1 MKTKKNLVKLVLMS
15 ILTAVMTTS
24 MTACSSDDDIMPQ
37 DYNMG
42 ITRHDT
48 PINRTVLVY
57 MAGKNNL
64 SSNPVHNYL
73 NHDLEEIKE
82 GSRKI
87 GDSDCLLVFVRRF
100 LKDNNME
107 TPWLA
112 RIKNGEVVD
121 SVSVTDMGIMKDDAR
136 ACDPEVMEQVM
147 HYAYSHYPA
156 TRDYGLVLWSHS
168 TGWMMEDEMP
178 ASAGRRAFG
187 VDTGNYIH
195 GSEKWINIPTMENIL
210 EKMPHLKFIMAD
222 CCHFMCLESLY
233 ELRHVTDYVIGSPA
247 EIPGQGAP
255 YDEIVPSLFEQDTFY
270 SSIVEKYHAS
280 VQGNLPLSVVKM
292 SEMDQLA
299 QATKYAMQSVEANLG
314 GDYAD
319 LTGLIH
325 YGHLGNNMTFH
336 AENNFFFDAGDFI
349 RRYASE
355 ADYQQW
361 KEALDKAVIL
371 KRIAYFWDSYHRWRD
386 FFVDFEMTEDKFH
399 GVSMFIPQD
408 PDKGNYAQYNEDI
421 KQMQWYNAITY

>member
-1 MKTKKNLVKLVLMS
+1 MKTKKNMVKLMLMS
-15 ILTAVMTTS
+15 ILTAVMTMS
-24 MTACSSDDDIMPQ
+24 MTACSSDDDILSQ
-37 DYNMG
+37 DYSTG
-42 ITRHDT
+42 HTRQNT
-48 PINRTVLVY
+48 PISRTVLVY

-64 SSNPVHNYL
+64 SSNPFHDYL
-73 NHDLEEIKE
+73 NNDLEEIKE

-87 GDSDCLLVFVRRF
+87 SDNDCLLVFVRRF

-121 SVSVTDMGIMKDDAR
+121 SVSVNDMGIMKTDAR

-156 TRDYGLVLWSHS
+156 TRDYGLVRWSHS
-168 TGWMMEDEMP
+168 TGWLMEDEMP
-178 ASAGRRAFG
+178 KTRGYGA
-187 VDTGNYIH
+187 DTGNYVH
-195 GSEKWINIPTMENIL
+195 GSVKWINIPTMEKIL
-210 EKMPHLKFIMAD
+210 GKMPHLKFIMAD
-222 CCHFMCLESLY
+222 CCNFMCLESLY

-255 YDEIVPSLFEQDTFY
+255 YKEIVPAMFEQDTFY

-280 VQGNLPLSVVKM
+280 VRGCLPLSVVKM

-299 QATKYAMQSVEANLG
+299 QATKYAMQNVQANLG
-314 GDYAD
+314 GTYAD

-325 YGHLGNNMTFH
+325 YGHLGNNLLFRP
-336 AENNFFFDAGDFI
+336 ENNFFFDAGDFI
-349 RRYASE
+349 SRYASE

-361 KEALDKAVIL
+361 KQALDQAVIM
-371 KRIAYFWDSYHRWRD
+371 KRIGYKWDTIHRWRD
-386 FFVDFEMTEDKFH
+386 FYVDFEMTEEKFH
-399 GVSMFIPQD
+399 GVSMFVPQD
-408 PDKGNYAQYNEDI
+408 PKKGDYGKYNEDI
-421 KQMQWYNAITY
+421 KQMQWYNVI